1 MAIKKSQLYS
11 AIWDSCDALRGS
23 MDASQYKNYVLMI
36 LFVKYLSDKA
46 KRGGTRLIVPEGC
59 YFEDFVELKQSS
71 TIGEDINKKLEAIRE
86 ANIKVIGSIDL
97 PNFNHPTQ
105 FGEAKDK
112 VKTLSD
118 LIGVFQRDELDF
130 SKNRANN
137 DDILGDAYE
146 YLMKNFAAESGK
158 SKGQFYTPAEVS
170 RVIAQ
175 ILNLKEF
182 QRASNTIYDPTCGSG
197 SLLLRAQSYTANGN
211 VSLYGQEMDDQTV
224 TLAKLNMLLHGIQNP
239 HIEKGDTINN
249 PKFKNAGGLE
259 TFDICVAN
267 PPFSKKKWLGDAGE
281 DDIYHR
287 WSAELCPPK
296 KNGDYAFLLHLI
308 SSMKEDT
315 GRGACILPHGVL
327 FRGNAEA
334 AIRQSLIEK
343 NCFIEGIIGLPQNV
357 FFGTGI
363 PACIVVINKKDA
375 SSRKGIFMIDA
386 KEGFKKDGNKNRLR
400 EQDIRKIV
408 DTWKAK
414 KDVPHYARFVPLSE
428 IKENEYNLNIPRYIA
443 AVDKEIKQ
451 NISAHL
457 NGGLPA
463 YDIDEQ
469 MENYWDILP
478 SLKPELFK
486 TSRFDSSRYDLIPKK
501 DEIRNVIQ
509 ENKDFN
515 IQREAFNKTR
525 DSWYSEVRST
535 LEAFKQ
541 NSNPKPLGEYLGDSV
556 LSAFSNNTSLVDSY
570 GVYDILMNYWND
582 SLQDDCYIIKADG
595 WKAEYVNT
603 KKKPATV
610 GDIECDLLP
619 VSIVVNEFFASEKSA
634 ISAKE
639 SEVAE
644 KESEKESAEENILTI
659 EDLEDLAY
667 IINEEDE
674 EKVLKSDAELKKLSK
689 DSSVSADNKKLIA
702 DYLSIKDVLKK
713 CKAELKALNLQL
725 LENVKAKYNSL
736 KEDETK
742 KLVIEKKWF
751 ATLAE
756 NMITELQNVVQ
767 QIVTE
772 VTDLQERYECTLD
785 ELEANCNTLSKKVA
799 VYLKELE

>member
-46 KRGGTRLIVPEGC
+46 KRGETRLIVPDGC

-86 ANIKVIGSIDL
+86 ANIKVIGTIDL

-267 PPFSKKKWLGDAGE
+267 PPFSKKKWLGDAGK
-281 DDIYHR
+281 DDLYHR
-287 WSAELCPPK
+287 WSEDLCPPE

-334 AIRQSLIEK
+334 TIRQSLIEK
-343 NCFIEGIIGLPQNV
+343 NCLIEGIIGLPQNV

-375 SSRKGIFMIDA
+375 ANRKGIFMIDA

-414 KDVPHYARFVPLSE
+414 KDIPHYARFVPLSE

-469 MENYWDILP
+469 MGNYWDILP
-478 SLKPELFK
+478 SLKTELFK
-486 TSRFDSSRYDLIPKK
+486 TSKFDSSRYDLIPQRE
-501 DEIRNVIQ
+501 EIRNVIQ

-515 IQREAFNKTR
+515 MQRVAFNKIR
-525 DSWYSEVRST
+525 DSWYSEIRSS

-541 NSNPKPLGEYLGDSV
+541 NSNPKPLGEYLGDTI
-556 LSAFSNNTSLVDSY
+556 LAAFSNNTSLVDSY

-595 WKAEYVNT
+595 WKAEYVNS
-603 KKKPATV
+603 KKKPASV
-610 GDIECDLLP
+610 KDIECDLLP
-619 VSIVVNEFFASEKSA
+619 VDIIVNEYF
-634 ISAKE
+634 
-639 SEVAE
+639 
-644 KESEKESAEENILTI
+644 ESEKNAISNKENEVATKENDEENAEENIFTV
-659 EDLEDLAY
+659 EELEDFAY
-667 IINEEDE
+667 TVDDDDE
-674 EKVLKSDAELKKLSK
+674 EKILKSDAELKKLLK
-689 DSSVSADNKKLIA
+689 NSAIADDNKQLINNFIVA
-702 DYLSIKDVLKK
+702 KAELKK
-713 CKAELKALNLQL
+713 LKAELKAMNLKL
-725 LENVKAKYNSL
+725 LESVKEKYDSL
-736 KEDETK
+736 TEEETK

-751 ATLAE
+751 ASLSE
-756 NMITELQNVVQ
+756 NMSTELQNVVQ
-767 QIVTE
+767 TIVTE
-772 VTDLQERYECTLD
+772 VTDLQERYESTLD
-785 ELEANCNTLSKKVA
+785 ELETKCKNLSEKVA
-799 VYLKELE
+799 GYLKELE

>member
-11 AIWDSCDALRGS
+11 ALWESCNALRGS

-46 KRGGTRLIVPEGC
+46 KKSETRLVVPAGC
-59 YFEDFVELKQSS
+59 SFEDFVELKQSS
-71 TIGEDINKKLEAIRE
+71 SIGEEINKKLEAIRE
-86 ANIKVIGSIDL
+86 ANIKVIGSIEL

-105 FGEAKDK
+105 FGDPKEKI
-112 VKTLSD
+112 KTLSD

-175 ILNLKEF
+175 ILNLSEF

-211 VSLYGQEMDDQTV
+211 VSLYGQEMDNQTV
-224 TLAKLNMLLHGIQNP
+224 ALAKLNMLLHGIQNP
-239 HIEKGDTINN
+239 HIEQGDTINN
-249 PKFKNAGGLE
+249 PKFKNAGGLQ
-259 TFDICVAN
+259 TFDVCIAN
-267 PPFSKKKWLGDAGE
+267 PPFSNKKWFGDAGE

-287 WSAELCPPK
+287 WGEDLCPPK

-334 AIRQSLIEK
+334 TIRQSLIEK
-343 NCFIEGIIGLPQNV
+343 NCVIEGIIGLPQNV

-363 PACIVVINKKDA
+363 PACILVINKKDA

-400 EQDIRKIV
+400 EQDIRRIV
-408 DTWKAK
+408 DTWKAR
-414 KDVPHYARFVPLSE
+414 KDVPHYARFVPLTE
-428 IKENEYNLNIPRYIA
+428 IKANDYNLNIPRYIA
-443 AVDKEIKQ
+443 AIDREIKQ

-457 NGGLPA
+457 NGGLPS

-469 MENYWDILP
+469 MEKYWNTLP
-478 SLKPELFK
+478 SLKTELFK
-486 TSRFDSSRYDLIPKK
+486 TSKFVSARYDLIPKK

-509 ENKDFN
+509 SNKDFS
-515 IQREAFNKTR
+515 IQKDVFNATR
-525 DSWYSEVRST
+525 NKWCSEIRST

-541 NSNPKPLGEYLGDSV
+541 NSNPKTLGEYLGDTI
-556 LSAFSNNTSLVDSY
+556 LDAYRNNTSLVDVY
-570 GVYDILMNYWND
+570 GVYDILMNYWNE

-603 KKKPATV
+603 KKKPAAV
-610 GDIECDLLP
+610 VDIECDLLP
-619 VSIVVNEFFASEKSA
+619 VNIIVDEFFSLEKAA
-634 ISAKE
+634 I
-639 SEVAE
+639 
-644 KESEKESAEENILTI
+644 SEKEFAISEKDAEKNAAEEDILAI
-659 EDLEDLAY
+659 EDLEDIAY
-667 IINEEDE
+667 SIDDNDEKII
-674 EKVLKSDAELKKLSK
+674 KSDAELKKLLKSF
-689 DSSVSADNKKLIA
+689 SISTDNKALLKN
-702 DYLSIKDVLKK
+702 YLDTKENLRNLKSDLKK
-713 CKAELKALNLQL
+713 INQELLDS
-725 LENVKAKYNSL
+725 VKAKYDSL
-736 KEDETK
+736 TEDETK
-742 KLVIEKKWF
+742 QLVIEKKWF
-751 ATLAE
+751 ASLAE

-767 QIVTE
+767 KIVTE
-772 VTDLQERYECTLD
+772 VTALQERYESTLD
-785 ELEANCNTLSKKVA
+785 ELEANCKTLTDKVA
-799 VYLKELE
+799 SYLKELE

>member
-11 AIWDSCDALRGS
+11 ALWESCNALRGS

-46 KRGGTRLIVPEGC
+46 KRGETRLVVPEGC
-59 YFEDFVELKQSS
+59 TFEDFVELKQSS
-71 TIGEDINKKLEAIRE
+71 TIGEEINKKLEAIRE
-86 ANIKVIGSIDL
+86 ANIKVIGSIEL

-105 FGEAKDK
+105 FGEPKEK
-112 VKTLSD
+112 IKTLSN

-211 VSLYGQEMDDQTV
+211 VSLYGQEMDNQTV

-239 HIEKGDTINN
+239 HIEQGDTINN

-259 TFDICVAN
+259 TFDICIAN
-267 PPFSKKKWLGDAGE
+267 PPFSQKSWLGDAGIE
-281 DDIYHR
+281 DVYHR
-287 WSAELCPPK
+287 WSEDYCPPA

-334 AIRQSLIEK
+334 VIRQSLIEK
-343 NCFIEGIIGLPQNV
+343 NCVIEGIIGLPQNV
-357 FFGTGI
+357 FYGTGI
-363 PACIVVINKKDA
+363 PACILVINKKDA
-375 SSRKGIFMIDA
+375 ANRKGIFMIDA

-414 KDVPHYARFVPLSE
+414 KDVPHYARFVPLTE

-443 AVDKEIKQ
+443 AVDKEVKQ

-463 YDIDEQ
+463 HDIDEQ
-469 MENYWDILP
+469 MESYWDILP
-478 SLKPELFK
+478 SLKSDLFK
-486 TSRFDSSRYDLIPKK
+486 TSKFDSTRYDLIPAKE
-501 DEIRNVIQ
+501 EIRNVIQ
-509 ENKDFN
+509 SNKDFGV
-515 IQREAFNKTR
+515 QKESFNESSE
-525 DSWYSEVRST
+525 SWNSEVRKT
-535 LEAFKQ
+535 LDAFKQ
-541 NSNPKPLGEYLGDSV
+541 DSNPKPLGEYLGDSI
-556 LSAFSNNTSLVDSY
+556 LSVFSNNTSLVDAY

-582 SLQDDCYIIKADG
+582 TLQDDCYMINADG
-595 WKAEYVNT
+595 WKAEYVNL
-603 KKKPATV
+603 KKKPATIA
-610 GDIECDLLP
+610 DIECDLLP
-619 VSIVVNEFFASEKSA
+619 VSIIVNEFFAADKAA
-634 ISAKE
+634 ITDKE
-639 SEVAE
+639 SEVSTKETE
-644 KESEKESAEENILTI
+644 KETAEENILAV
-659 EDLEDLAY
+659 EDFEDIAY
-667 IINEEDE
+667 AINEEDE
-674 EKVLKSDAELKKLSK
+674 EKILKSDADLKKLLKDKDITEENKNLINSLLSKKEELKKLK
-689 DSSVSADNKKLIA
+689 G
-702 DYLSIKDVLKK
+702 
-713 CKAELKALNLQL
+713 ELKDLNLKL
-725 LENVKAKYNSL
+725 LDSVKVKFESL
-736 KEDETK
+736 TEDETK

-751 ATLAE
+751 ASLAE
-756 NMITELQNVVQ
+756 NMTTELQNVVQ
-767 QIVTE
+767 KIVTE
-772 VTDLQERYECTLD
+772 VTELQERYECTLD
-785 ELEANCNTLSKKVA
+785 ELEANCKTLTDKVSG
-799 VYLKELE
+799 YLKELE

>member
-11 AIWDSCDALRGS
+11 ALWESCNALRGA

-46 KRGGTRLIVPEGC
+46 RKGEKKLIVPKGC
-59 YFEDFVELKQSS
+59 TFEDFVELKQSS
-71 TIGEDINKKLEAIRE
+71 SIGEEINKKLEAIKE
-86 ANIKVIGSIDL
+86 ANIKVLGSIEL

-105 FGEAKDK
+105 FGEPNEKI
-112 VKTLSD
+112 KTLSD

-175 ILNLKEF
+175 ILNISEL

-197 SLLLRAQSYTANGN
+197 SLLLRAQTYAANGN
-211 VSLYGQEMDDQTV
+211 VSLYGQEKDHQTV
-224 TLAKLNMLLHGIQNP
+224 TLAKLNMLLHGIKNP
-239 HIEKGDTINN
+239 HIEQGNTISN
-249 PKFKNAGGLE
+249 PKFKNAGGLQ
-259 TFDICVAN
+259 TFDICIAN
-267 PPFSKKKWLGDAGE
+267 PPFSDNKWFEEGCK

-287 WSAELCPPK
+287 WSEDLCPPK

-334 AIRQSLIEK
+334 TIRQSLIEK
-343 NCFIEGIIGLPQNV
+343 NCVIEGIIGLPQNV

-363 PACIVVINKKDA
+363 PACILVINKKDA
-375 SSRKGIFMIDA
+375 SNRKGIFMINA

-400 EQDIRKIV
+400 EQDIRRIV
-408 DTWKAK
+408 DTWKAR
-414 KDVPHYARFVPLSE
+414 KDIPYYARFVPLSE
-428 IKENEYNLNIPRYIA
+428 IVENEYNLNIPRYIA
-443 AVDKEIKQ
+443 AIDKEVKQ

-469 MENYWDILP
+469 MEEYWNILP
-478 SLKPELFK
+478 SLKAELFK
-486 TSRFDSSRYDLIPKK
+486 TSRFDSDRYDLIPKK
-501 DEIRNVIQ
+501 EEIRHVIQ
-509 ENKDFN
+509 SNKDFN
-515 IQREAFNKTR
+515 IQKDAFNSTR
-525 DSWYSEVRST
+525 NKWCSEVRRT

-541 NSNPKPLGEYLGDSV
+541 NSNPKILGEYLGDTI
-556 LSAFSNNTSLVDSY
+556 LDAYSNNTSLVDAY
-570 GVYDILMNYWND
+570 GVYDILMDYWND
-582 SLQDDCYIIKADG
+582 TLLDDCYIIKTDG

-603 KKKPATV
+603 KKKPASV
-610 GDIECDLLP
+610 ADIECDLLP
-619 VSIVVNEFFASEKSA
+619 VNIIVEEYFAVEKKA
-634 ISAKE
+634 IE
-639 SEVAE
+639 E
-644 KESEKESAEENILTI
+644 KESTISEKEAKKDAAEEDILAIENFEDIAYTI
-659 EDLEDLAY
+659 DD
-667 IINEEDE
+667 NEE
-674 EKVLKSDAELKKLSK
+674 KIIKSDTELKKLLKNESIATESK
-689 DSSVSADNKKLIA
+689 ALVKSFLE
-702 DYLSIKDVLKK
+702 IKGEVKNLKSELKK
-713 CKAELKALNLQL
+713 KNLEL
-725 LENVKAKYNSL
+725 LESVKEKYESL
-736 KEDETK
+736 SEEETK

-751 ATLAE
+751 ASLAE

-767 QIVTE
+767 KIVTE
-772 VTDLQERYECTLD
+772 VTSLQERYESTLD
-785 ELEANCNTLSKKVA
+785 DLEENCKTLTDKVA
-799 VYLKELE
+799 GYLKELE

>member
-11 AIWDSCDALRGS
+11 ALWESCNALRGS

-46 KRGGTRLIVPEGC
+46 KKGETRLVVPEGC
-59 YFEDFVELKQSS
+59 TFEDFVELKQSS

-86 ANIKVIGSIDL
+86 ANIKVIGSIEL
-97 PNFNHPTQ
+97 PNFNHATQ

-112 VKTLSD
+112 IKTLSD

-175 ILNLKEF
+175 ILNLTEF

-197 SLLLRAQSYTANGN
+197 SLLLRAQSYTAKGN
-211 VSLYGQEMDDQTV
+211 VSLYGQEMDNQTV

-239 HIEKGDTINN
+239 HIEQGDTINN
-249 PKFKNAGGLE
+249 PKFKNAGGLQ
-259 TFDICVAN
+259 TFDICIAN
-267 PPFSKKKWLGDAGE
+267 PPFSKKPWLGDAGE
-281 DDIYHR
+281 NDIYHR
-287 WSAELCPPK
+287 WSEELCPPK

-343 NCFIEGIIGLPQNV
+343 NCVIEGIIGLPQNV

-363 PACIVVINKKDA
+363 PACILVINKKDA

-386 KEGFKKDGNKNRLR
+386 KEGCKKDGNKNRLR
-400 EQDIRKIV
+400 EQDIRRIV
-408 DTWKAK
+408 DTWKAR
-414 KDVPHYARFVPLSE
+414 KDVPHYARFVPLAE
-428 IKENEYNLNIPRYIA
+428 IKANDYNLNIPRYIA
-443 AVDKEIKQ
+443 AIDREIKQ

-457 NGGLPA
+457 NGGLPS

-469 MENYWDILP
+469 MEKYWETLP
-478 SLKPELFK
+478 SLKAELFK
-486 TSRFDSSRYDLIPKK
+486 TSKFDSSRYDLIPAK
-501 DEIRNVIQ
+501 DEIRTVI
-509 ENKDFN
+509 ESNKDFN
-515 IQREAFNKTR
+515 IQKKAFDKIR
-525 DSWYSEVRST
+525 DSWYSEVRGT
-535 LEAFKQ
+535 LDAFKQ
-541 NSNPKPLGEYLGDSV
+541 KSEPKTLGEYLGDSI
-556 LSAFSNNTSLVDSY
+556 LSAFSNNTSLVDAY

-582 SLQDDCYIIKADG
+582 CMQDDCYIIKADG

-619 VSIVVNEFFASEKSA
+619 VSIVVNEFYASEKSA
-634 ISAKE
+634 ISTKE
-639 SEVAE
+639 AEVTE
-644 KESEKESAEENILTI
+644 KESEKESAEENILAI

-689 DSSVSADNKKLIA
+689 DSSVSADNKKLMTS
-702 DYLSIKDVLKK
+702 YLSIKDSLKK
-713 CKAELKALNLQL
+713 RKTELKALNLQL
-725 LENVKAKYNSL
+725 LENVKAKYESL

-767 QIVTE
+767 KIVTE

-785 ELEANCNTLSKKVA
+785 ELETSCNTLSKKVA
-799 VYLKELE
+799 GYLKELE

>member
-11 AIWDSCDALRGS
+11 ALWDSCNALRGS

-46 KRGGTRLIVPEGC
+46 KKGETRLIVPEGC
-59 YFEDFVELKQSS
+59 TFEDFVELKQSS
-71 TIGEDINKKLEAIRE
+71 SIGEEINKRLEAIRE
-86 ANIKVIGSIDL
+86 ANIKVIGSIEL

-105 FGEAKDK
+105 FGEPKEK
-112 VKTLSD
+112 IKTLSD

-175 ILNLKEF
+175 ILYLSEF

-211 VSLYGQEMDDQTV
+211 VSLYGQEMDNQTV

-239 HIEKGDTINN
+239 HIEQGDTINN
-249 PKFKNAGGLE
+249 PKFKNAGGLQ
-259 TFDICVAN
+259 TFDVCIAN
-267 PPFSKKKWLGDAGE
+267 PPFSNKKWFGDAGE

-287 WSAELCPPK
+287 WSEDLCPPK

-334 AIRQSLIEK
+334 TIRQSLIEK
-343 NCFIEGIIGLPQNV
+343 NCVIEGIIGLPQNV

-363 PACIVVINKKDA
+363 PACILVINKKDA
-375 SSRKGIFMIDA
+375 SNRKGIFMIDA

-400 EQDIRKIV
+400 EQDIRRIV
-408 DTWKAK
+408 DTWKAR
-414 KDVPHYARFVPLSE
+414 KDVPHYARFVPLTE
-428 IKENEYNLNIPRYIA
+428 IIENEYNLNIPRYIA
-443 AVDKEIKQ
+443 AIDKEVKQ

-469 MENYWDILP
+469 MEEYWNTLP
-478 SLKPELFK
+478 SLKSELFK
-486 TSRFDSSRYDLIPKK
+486 TSRFDSARYDLIPKK
-501 DEIRNVIQ
+501 EEIRIVIQ
-509 ENKDFN
+509 SNKDFN
-515 IQREAFNKTR
+515 IQKEVFNSTR
-525 DSWYSEVRST
+525 TKWCTEVRST

-541 NSNPKPLGEYLGDSV
+541 NSNPKTLGEYLGDTI
-556 LSAFSNNTSLVDSY
+556 LTAYSNNTSLVDAY

-582 SLQDDCYIIKADG
+582 TLQDDCYIIKADG

-603 KKKPATV
+603 KKKPASV
-610 GDIECDLLP
+610 ADIECDLLP
-619 VSIVVNEFFASEKSA
+619 VNIIVDEFFSSEKAA
-634 ISAKE
+634 I
-639 SEVAE
+639 
-644 KESEKESAEENILTI
+644 SEKESAISEKDAEKNTAEEDILAI
-659 EDLEDLAY
+659 DDLEDIAY
-667 IINEEDE
+667 SIDDNEE
-674 EKVLKSDAELKKLSK
+674 KIIKSDAELKKLLKNPSL
-689 DSSVSADNKKLIA
+689 STDNKSLITNFLDTKEKLKNLKS
-702 DYLSIKDVLKK
+702 DLKK
-713 CKAELKALNLQL
+713 LNLEL
-725 LENVKAKYNSL
+725 LESVKSKYDSL
-736 KEDETK
+736 SEEETK
-742 KLVIEKKWF
+742 QLVIDKKWF
-751 ATLAE
+751 ASLAE

-767 QIVTE
+767 KIVTE
-772 VTDLQERYECTLD
+772 VTDLQERYESTLD
-785 ELEANCNTLSKKVA
+785 ELEANCKTLTARVA
-799 VYLKELE
+799 GYLKELE

>member
-46 KRGGTRLIVPEGC
+46 KRGETRLIVPEGC

-71 TIGEDINKKLEAIRE
+71 TIGDDINKKLEAIRE

-97 PNFNHPTQ
+97 PNFNHSTQ
-105 FGEAKDK
+105 FGEPKDK

-175 ILNLKEF
+175 ILNLKEL

-287 WSAELCPPK
+287 WTEDLCPPK

-308 SSMKEDT
+308 ASMKEDT

-343 NCFIEGIIGLPQNV
+343 NCLIEGIIGLPQNV

-375 SSRKGIFMIDA
+375 SNRKGIFMIDA
-386 KEGFKKDGNKNRLR
+386 KDGFKKDGNKNRLR
-400 EQDIRKIV
+400 EQDIRRIV

-414 KDVPHYARFVPLSE
+414 KDVLHYARFVPLAE

-451 NISAHL
+451 DISAHL

-469 MENYWDILP
+469 MENYWEILP
-478 SLKPELFK
+478 SLKLELFK
-486 TSRFDSSRYDLIPKK
+486 ASKFDSSRYDLIPQK

-515 IQREAFNKTR
+515 IQIEAFNRTR
-525 DSWYSEVRST
+525 DSWYSEIRRVFET
-535 LEAFKQ
+535 FKQ
-541 NSNPKPLGEYLGDSV
+541 NSNPKPLGEYLGDSI

-595 WKAEYVNT
+595 WKAEYVNI
-603 KKKPATV
+603 KKKPACIK
-610 GDIECDLLP
+610 DIECDLLP
-619 VSIVVNEFFASEKSA
+619 VSIIVNEYFLSEKNA
-634 ISAKE
+634 ISNKEVEIATKE
-639 SEVAE
+639 SEEENA
-644 KESEKESAEENILTI
+644 KENILAV

-667 IINEEDE
+667 TIDEDDE
-674 EKVLKSDAELKKLSK
+674 EKILKSDAELKKILK
-689 DSSVSADNKKLIA
+689 DSSIINETKQLINNFILIKAEIKKL
-702 DYLSIKDVLKK
+702 
-713 CKAELKALNLQL
+713 KAEIKTLNLNL
-725 LENVKAKYNSL
+725 LESVKAKYNSL
-736 KEDETK
+736 TEEETK

-751 ATLAE
+751 VSLSE
-756 NMITELQNVVQ
+756 NMATELQNVVQ
-767 QIVTE
+767 TIVTE
-772 VTDLQERYECTLD
+772 VTGLQERYENTLD
-785 ELEANCNTLSKKVA
+785 ELETNCKTLSEKVA
-799 VYLKELE
+799 GYLKELE

>member
-11 AIWDSCDALRGS
+11 ALWESCNALRGS

-46 KRGGTRLIVPEGC
+46 KKGETRLVVPEGC
-59 YFEDFVELKQSS
+59 SFEDFVELKQSS
-71 TIGEDINKKLEAIRE
+71 SIGEEINKKLEAIRE
-86 ANIKVIGSIDL
+86 ANIKVIGSIEL

-105 FGEAKDK
+105 FGELKEK
-112 VKTLSD
+112 IKTLSD

-175 ILNLKEF
+175 ILNLSEF

-211 VSLYGQEMDDQTV
+211 VSLYGQEMDNQTV

-239 HIEKGDTINN
+239 HIEQGDTINN
-249 PKFKNAGGLE
+249 PKFKNAGGLQ
-259 TFDICVAN
+259 TFDVCIAN
-267 PPFSKKKWLGDAGE
+267 PPFSNKKWFGDAGE

-287 WSAELCPPK
+287 WSEALCPPK

-334 AIRQSLIEK
+334 TIRQSLIEK
-343 NCFIEGIIGLPQNV
+343 NCVIEGIIGLPQNV

-363 PACIVVINKKDA
+363 PACILVINKKDA
-375 SSRKGIFMIDA
+375 SNRKGIFMIDA
-386 KEGFKKDGNKNRLR
+386 KEGFRKDGNKNRLR

-408 DTWKAK
+408 DTWKAR
-414 KDVPHYARFVPLSE
+414 KDIPHYARFVPLSE
-428 IKENEYNLNIPRYIA
+428 IKENKYNLNIPRYIA
-443 AVDKEIKQ
+443 AIDKEIKQ

-463 YDIDEQ
+463 YDIDAQ
-469 MENYWDILP
+469 MEKYWNTLP
-478 SLKPELFK
+478 SLKAELFK
-486 TSRFDSSRYDLIPKK
+486 TSRFDSARYDLISKK
-501 DEIRNVIQ
+501 DEIRTVIQ
-509 ENKDFN
+509 SNKDFN
-515 IQREAFNKTR
+515 IQKDVFNSTR
-525 DSWYSEVRST
+525 NKWCSEVRCA

-541 NSNPKPLGEYLGDSV
+541 NSNPKTLGEYLGDTI
-556 LSAFSNNTSLVDSY
+556 LDAYSNNTSLVDAY

-582 SLQDDCYIIKADG
+582 TLQDDCYIIKADS

-603 KKKPATV
+603 KKKPASV
-610 GDIECDLLP
+610 ADIECDLLP
-619 VSIVVNEFFASEKSA
+619 INIIVDEFFASEKTA
-634 ISAKE
+634 ISK
-639 SEVAE
+639 
-644 KESEKESAEENILTI
+644 KESAVSEKDSEKDAAEEDILAI
-659 EDLEDLAY
+659 EDLEDIAY
-667 IINEEDE
+667 SIDDNEE
-674 EKVLKSDAELKKLSK
+674 KNIKSDAELKKLLK
-689 DSSVSADNKKLIA
+689 NSSISTDNKALIKSYLDTKEKLKT
-702 DYLSIKDVLKK
+702 LKSELKK
-713 CKAELKALNLQL
+713 LNLEL
-725 LENVKAKYNSL
+725 LDSVKSKYDSL
-736 KEDETK
+736 TEEETK
-742 KLVIEKKWF
+742 QLVIEKK
-751 ATLAE
+751 
-756 NMITELQNVVQ
+756 
-767 QIVTE
+767 
-772 VTDLQERYECTLD
+772 
-785 ELEANCNTLSKKVA
+785 
-799 VYLKELE
+799 